1 MAAAALHH
9 LAGDFERATAIY
21 ESVLVDTP
29 DGLDRAD
36 VLYALAELG
45 TCPLPARAALVE
57 EAIEHARSDDERA
70 TRLLGLLAIV
80 RWLLGDAESALQ
92 HAREGLA
99 CAESVGDPELLAV
112 AIARVGHTEGWVLD
126 VTPGLLERGVAIE
139 RTLRR
144 PLMFH
149 TSPAF
154 MQACL
159 LYDQDELA
167 RRERCSS
174 RSRPPRSHVA
184 TSTRGYGWFFSGH
197 ASTGTPASRNSDSGT
212 RRKRSSSPS
221 RRRSRSPAAWC

>member
-1 MAAAALHH
+1 M
-9 LAGDFERATAIY
+9 F
-21 ESVLVDTP
+21 
-29 DGLDRAD
+29 
-36 VLYALAELG
+36 LYALAELG
-45 TCPLPARAALVE
+45 TRPLPARAALVE

-70 TRLLGLLAIV
+70 ARLLGLLAIV

-92 HAREGLA
+92 HAHEGLA

-112 AIARVGHTEGWVLD
+112 AIARVGHIEGWVLD

-167 RRERCSS
+167 RS
-174 RSRPPRSHVA
+174 RQMLLEIEGAAIARGDEHTRLWVVLQWPVARVVHRPVG
-184 TSTRGYGWFFSGH
+184 TR
-197 ASTGTPASRNSDSGT
+197 TPAHGGSPRARRADSGADLPRPSVEGQGAHAGGTRT
-212 RRKRSSSPS
+212 RRGGAFI
-221 RRRSRSPAAWC
+221 RRGGSARHGWHAR